1 MRARALAI
9 SVIVLGG
16 WLLFVETVP
25 LGAQATT
32 GPSVARVAALAGRAS
47 VVHFGSKVPVPLAV
61 DARLF
66 RADTVNTEADGKA
79 RIVFEDETAVTVAE
93 LTTLRITQ
101 FPELARARSETT
113 RLTVLAGAVRVGVK
127 PATARSPVE
136 LWTATAVAAVRGTE
150 FLVDVTADATGVA
163 VLEGRVAVSNLRPD
177 VRGSVLLGPG
187 EGTDVRGDN
196 PPTPSARWGPARLR
210 ALEQRTRLP

>member
-1 MRARALAI
+1 MRARALAVSAI
-9 SVIVLGG
+9 LLGT
-16 WLLFVETVP
+16 WLVFVEAVP

-32 GPSVARVAALAGRAS
+32 GASVARVAALEGRAS
-47 VVHFGSKVPVPLAV
+47 VVRFGSKVPAPLAV

-127 PATARSPVE
+127 PTARSPVE

-150 FLVDVTADATGVA
+150 FLVDVTPDATGVA
-163 VLEGRVAVSNLRPD
+163 VLEGTVAVSNLRPD

-187 EGTDVRGDN
+187 EGTDVRGDK